1 MLSQKYYYW
10 LPQHDRQVRRNFDVS
25 GAKQLKNLFAYARK
39 IGKGPE
45 RVSPDNWARL
55 LKYWAGTDFQKL
67 SAQNKKN
74 RSSDPEG
81 MGPSL
86 HTCGSIPIT
95 ERRRRLVL
103 YNININ
109 EHIVIQR
116 FSTCNT
122 TYFQYVQ
129 AVSLEREPTVDELYK
144 DTHMRRKKDNQGN
157 WVCKK
162 SELRLVRLNA
172 INIRMNFSLQY

>member
-10 LPQHDRQVRRNFDVS
+10 LPQHDRQVRRNFDIS

-39 IGKGPE
+39 LGKGPDW
-45 RVSPDNWARL
+45 VSPDNWARL
-55 LKYWAGTDFQKL
+55 LKYWEGPDFQKL

-81 MGPSL
+81 VGPSL

-95 ERRRRLVL
+95 ERRSQLVM
-103 YNININ
+103 YNIHIPG
-109 EHIVIQR
+109 HIVNQR
-116 FSTCNT
+116 FITRNT
-122 TYFQYVQ
+122 PYFPFVQ
-129 AVSLEREPTVDELYK
+129 AVSLEREPTIDELYK

-162 SELRLVRLNA
+162 S
-172 INIRMNFSLQY
+172 